1 MHHQPLEKAA
11 GGLSIGAE
19 VWETD
24 PNAMGAMQ
32 LPPSELRAG
41 QVVDVQL
48 SLGVDWSEATVG
60 EDGKTILYD
69 SRATKVYGLRAS
81 QEAHDLLRVVPG
93 CEYPLC
99 PKSGDPARPNILM
112 FMDGAF
118 SSARANSQEEAY
130 DAWVATLP
138 ADASVVVLEVGVG
151 TVVPKI
157 RAKAEVVAQS
167 YDRSTLIRI
176 NLDDLDNVLEN
187 TDQLEDA

>member
-1 MHHQPLEKAA
+1 M
-11 GGLSIGAE
+11 
-19 VWETD
+19 
-24 PNAMGAMQ
+24 
-32 LPPSELRAG
+32 
-41 QVVDVQL
+41 
-48 SLGVDWSEATVG
+48 G

-118 SSARANSQEEAY
+118 SSARADSQEEAY
-130 DAWVATLP
+130 YAWAETLP

-151 TVVPKI
+151 TVIPKI
-157 RAKAEVVAQS
+157 RAKAELAAQS

-176 NLDDLDNVLEN
+176 NVDWAANKSFEISKFKLKFPRARTFFFFARRRLKRRSEKSSNFR
-187 TDQLEDA
+187 TF